1 MPTDR
6 LQLYALAGS
15 DTHDLASL
23 DPHSLVAA
31 SYLQL
36 LKPGEWD
43 LIACSDPG
51 MSPSGSLPFLR
62 HGLDTFTGSAILH
75 HLQQLNLA
83 EDGSSKTLLKSD
95 ARAFQSLLDT
105 TVLPLV
111 LHSLYSLPQ
120 NWAFVRSL
128 LVPHLPFPTSFY
140 RPAQLRESAQEVV
153 TALHPAWWGLGGES
167 EKEEEMQKKRKKAL
181 LDTGV
186 EGLKERRDEARKE
199 DKERMKKTFGEG
211 KIVAA
216 AREVFTTLETTLA
229 ASSTPFFFSSPSA
242 TPLDAQLSSLLS
254 LILFLP
260 LPTPLLADLI
270 NASFPRLWAHTA
282 LLRRTL
288 WSPES
293 VPAPRRPSSSYSP
306 SPLSVLRDL
315 LPLPRDWTSLKTLG
329 FSPSSSRVTRGG
341 KPVSSSQPLTKTEQ
355 DFARKRRMFML
366 VCAVGI
372 VGWGIGTGAMPL
384 PGKLGKL
391 LGRRFILG
399 NEEDGEWEEEDEEEE
414 EEEEEVEIE

>member
-1 MPTDR
+1 MPSDR

-15 DTHDLASL
+15 DTHDLGSL

-36 LKPGEWD
+36 LQPGEWD

-51 MSPSGSLPFLR
+51 MSPSGSLPFLK
-62 HGLDTFTGSAILH
+62 HGVEVFTGSAILH
-75 HLQQLNLA
+75 HLQQLA
-83 EDGSSKTLLKSD
+83 SSEELSKPASKSD
-95 ARAFQSLLDT
+95 SAAFHSLLNT

-120 NWAFVRSL
+120 NWIFVRSL

-140 RPAQLRESAQEVV
+140 RPAQLRESAQELV
-153 TALHPAWWGLGGES
+153 TSLHPDWWGLGGET

-186 EGLKERRDEARKE
+186 EGLKERREEARKE
-199 DKERMKKTFGEG
+199 GKERMKKTFGEG
-211 KIVAA
+211 KIVSA
-216 AREVFTTLETTLA
+216 AREVFASLETTLA
-229 ASSTPFFFSSPSA
+229 SSSTPFFFSSPTA
-242 TPLDAQLSSLLS
+242 TPLDAHLSSLLS
-254 LILFLP
+254 LLLFLP

-270 NASFPRLWAHTA
+270 NASFPRLWTHTA

-293 VPAPRRPSSSYSP
+293 VPPPRRPKSSSASSP

-315 LPLPRDWTSLKTLG
+315 IPLPYDWLSLKSFG
-329 FSPSSSRVTRGG
+329 FSPSSSRVTKGG
-341 KPVSSSQPLTKTEQ
+341 KPVSSAPPLTKTEKE
-355 DFARKRRMFML
+355 FIKKRRMFL
-366 VCAVGI
+366 AVIAVGI
-372 VGWGIGTGAMPL
+372 IGWGAGTGAMPL
-384 PGKLGKL
+384 PGKLGRL
-391 LGRRFILG
+391 LGRRSAG
-399 NEEDGEWEEEDEEEE
+399 GEEEGDWEEEEDEDEEG
-414 EEEEEVEIE
+414 VELD

>member
-1 MPTDR
+1 MSTDR

-15 DTHDLASL
+15 DTHDIVSL
-23 DPHSLVAA
+23 DPQSLVAA

-36 LKPGEWD
+36 LQPGEWD
-43 LIACSDPG
+43 LITCSDPG
-51 MSPSGSLPFLR
+51 MSPSGSLPFLK
-62 HGLDTFTGSAILH
+62 HGLETYTGSAILH
-75 HLQQLNLA
+75 HLEQLSQS
-83 EDGSSKTLLKSD
+83 EEGSRRAVPKSD

-120 NWAFVRSL
+120 NWVFVRSL
-128 LVPHLPFPTSFY
+128 LVPHLPFPSAYY
-140 RPAQLRESAQEVV
+140 RPAQLRESAQELV
-153 TALHPAWWGLGGES
+153 TSLHPDWWGLGGEA
-167 EKEEEMQKKRKKAL
+167 EKEEEMQQKRKKAL
-181 LDTGV
+181 LDTGL

-199 DKERMKKTFGEG
+199 GKERMKKTFGEG

-216 AREVFTTLETTLA
+216 AREVFMSLETTLA

-293 VPAPRRPSSSYSP
+293 VPLPRRPSPSLYASP
-306 SPLSVLRDL
+306 SLLSILRDL
-315 LPLPRDWTSLKTLG
+315 IPLPRDWASLKSFG
-329 FSPSSSRVTRGG
+329 FSPSASRVTKRG
-341 KPVSSSQPLTKTEQ
+341 KPVASSAPLSKTEK
-355 DFARKRRMFML
+355 DFVRKRRMFIL

-372 VGWGIGTGAMPL
+372 LGWGVGTGAMPL

-391 LGRRFILG
+391 LGRQFSNG
-399 NEEDGEWEEEDEEEE
+399 GDEEEDEEWEEEDED
-414 EEEEEVEIE
+414 EEEVELD

>member
-1 MPTDR
+1 MTSDR

-15 DTHDLASL
+15 NTHDLASL
-23 DPHSLVAA
+23 DPQSLVAA

-36 LKPGEWD
+36 LQPGEWD

-51 MSPSGSLPFLR
+51 MSPSGSLPFLK

-75 HLQQLNLA
+75 HLQQLDLA
-83 EDGSSKTLLKSD
+83 AGERPAGPKSD

-120 NWAFVRSL
+120 NWIFVRSL

-140 RPAQLRESAQEVV
+140 RPAQLRESAQALVNS
-153 TALHPAWWGLGGES
+153 LHPNWWGLGGET

-181 LDTGV
+181 LDTGL
-186 EGLKERRDEARKE
+186 EGLKERREEARKE

-216 AREVFTTLETTLA
+216 ARKVFTSLETTLA

-293 VPAPRRPSSSYSP
+293 VPLPRRPSSLATSP

-315 LPLPRDWTSLKTLG
+315 IPLPRQWMTLKPFGLL
-329 FSPSSSRVTRGG
+329 SSSSRVTKRG
-341 KPVSSSQPLTKTEQ
+341 KPVGSTAPLTKTEK
-355 DFARKRRMFML
+355 DFVRKRRMFIL

-391 LGRRFILG
+391 LGKQFAGIG
-399 NEEDGEWEEEDEEEE
+399 AEEEGEWEDDDEDDEDE
-414 EEEEEVEIE
+414 VELD